1 MSVKEQLYQ
10 QLRQLIN
17 KRVDTAQNAVQAA
30 EESKSNQ
37 TKSSAGDKFETGR
50 AMMQAVEDRSRAQ
63 LVKALAL
70 QNELAQLPFR
80 VPSDTV
86 DKGSLVYTNQSNYFI
101 SIGLGK
107 IVLDGTIFYAISQE
121 SPIGQL
127 LQGKKVG
134 ESVVFRDKEIKI
146 TRLD

>member
-1 MSVKEQLYQ
+1 MSIKEQLYQ
-10 QLRQLIN
+10 QLHQLIE
-17 KRVDTAQNAVQAA
+17 KRVNNAQRAVLSA

-50 AMMQAVEDRSRAQ
+50 AMMQAEEDRSRGQLAQ
-63 LVKALAL
+63 ALVL

-80 VPSDTV
+80 IPSDTV
-86 DKGSLVYTNQSNYFI
+86 TKGSLVYTSQGNYFM

-107 IVLDGTIFYAISQE
+107 IPLDGTMYYAISMA

-127 LQGKKVG
+127 LHEKKAG
-134 ESVVFRDKEIKI
+134 ESVSFRDKKIAIKEIC
-146 TRLD
+146 